1 MGCDLHLQLRTVR
14 NTGRKGGAWVWIGVA
29 IAARTEPAF
38 RSVWLHQS
46 AVFHFLARPSVF
58 LTLSHKYVPLPRAM
72 CPWEQCVFATVPQ
85 LVRRLDYVTANV
97 GSNFECARVRDTAL
111 TARTEK
117 PNVKLNNPVPQLC
130 VLLRQC
136 HGLFTYRFD
145 WIVRGTVKD
154 KKRSTLTQYELYNF
168 RRSASGKHFV
178 NAFAYAW

>member
-1 MGCDLHLQLRTVR
+1 MTCIFNCVRCETQGGRVENGCGL
-14 NTGRKGGAWVWIGVA
+14 GKSVA
-29 IAARTEPAF
+29 IAARAEPAF

-46 AVFHFLARPSVF
+46 SVFHFLARPSVF

-72 CPWEQCVFATVPQ
+72 CPWEPCVFATVPQ

-117 PNVKLNNPVPQLC
+117 PNVKLNNPAPQLC

-154 KKRSTLTQYELYNF
+154 KKRSTHTH
-168 RRSASGKHFV
+168 RTSA
-178 NAFAYAW
+178 NALRIV